1 MSSFSTIACCIDLTE
16 QNDDI
21 VSYTREMAELTGA
34 KILLVHVLPPTG
46 AFASYGASKELLQKV
61 ATESRQETEKYVKEF
76 AEKNFA
82 GLPCEPLILTGR
94 IDKAINELVDK
105 RCADLIIMG
114 SLNTRG
120 LFNFSGRTSRLIGQ
134 SRVPVMVIPNDLSL
148 ECVPEEGF

>member
-21 VSYTREMAELTGA
+21 VSYTREIAELTGA
-34 KILLVHVLPPTG
+34 KLLLVHVLPPTG

-120 LFNFSGRTSRLIGQ
+120 LFNFSGSTSRLIGH
-134 SRVPVMVIPNDLSL
+134 SRVPVMVSPNDLSL

>member
-21 VSYTREMAELTGA
+21 VSYTREIAELTGA
-34 KILLVHVLPPTG
+34 KLLLVHVLPPTG

-114 SLNTRG
+114 SLNSRG
-120 LFNFSGRTSRLIGQ
+120 LFNFSGSTSRLIGH

>member
-21 VSYTREMAELTGA
+21 VSYTREIAELTGA
-34 KILLVHVLPPTG
+34 KLLLVHVLPPTG

-120 LFNFSGRTSRLIGQ
+120 LFNFSGSTSRLIGH

-148 ECVPEEGF
+148 EGVPEEGF